1 MKEGTCEPAEATK
14 IQTDGERAQGDR
26 QTEPER
32 QGRTNTGWGGSRGR
46 HGRYI
51 PCGDAKAR
59 LEGGSVGGRERG
71 RRGGEERWVWRA
83 ERREEYWGFGNRRPG
98 AEGAGARCWRINRTA
113 GEGWASG
120 FRKRHVRA
128 CWRRAYD

>member
-14 IQTDGERAQGDR
+14 IQTDGERAQGQGDR
-26 QTEPER
+26 ETER

-59 LEGGSVGGRERG
+59 LEGGSVGGVEG
-71 RRGGEERWVWRA
+71 RSGGCGEA
-83 ERREEYWGFGNRRPG
+83 EREEEWGFGNRRPV

-113 GEGWASG
+113 GEGW
-120 FRKRHVRA
+120 
-128 CWRRAYD
+128 